1 MEPRSRKKVK
11 EPPNSKF
18 IRIGD
23 IVTAKEASQKP
34 LKRRQVITRVDPTP
48 VMEEAQEVIYYGLES
63 LRHAEEMQKTC
74 CFIEISKEMDV
85 LWHGYNWGCTWSL

>member
-48 VMEEAQEVIYYGLES
+48 VMEEA
-63 LRHAEEMQKTC
+63 
-74 CFIEISKEMDV
+74 
-85 LWHGYNWGCTWSL
+85 